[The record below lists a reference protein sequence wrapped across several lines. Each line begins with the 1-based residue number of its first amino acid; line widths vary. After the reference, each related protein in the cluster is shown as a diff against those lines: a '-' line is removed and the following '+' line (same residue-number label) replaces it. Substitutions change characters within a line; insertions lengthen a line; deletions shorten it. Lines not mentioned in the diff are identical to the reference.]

1 MDKMK
6 NSGMSETMQTLTR
19 KSACV
24 MLSLLLLLSAVLPVK
39 AAAETASAKVVRVG
53 SFEDT
58 FNYVNEKGARKGYG
72 YELLETLSGYTGW
85 QFEYVTCDWSDCFE
99 KLKNGE
105 VDIIGGISYTEDRT
119 QEMLFS
125 DESMGVE
132 KYYLYADLSRA
143 DISASDFKTLNG
155 KKIGVLMGT
164 EPEVMLAEWEEKYGL
179 KTEHVNISNNED
191 VKQKLANHE
200 IDCFVSLE
208 ESFWAERGISTIT
221 RVGESGIYYA
231 INKNRPDIKEE
242 LDDAMRA
249 LDEAVPFYTADLYKR
264 YFSMD
269 YTPILTGEEK
279 AWLRKHG
286 AIRMG
291 FLASDSGVSTYD
303 PATGEFTGVI
313 TDYIQFAADCL
324 GNQELEFQLVGY
336 DSKEAE
342 LDALKSG
349 EIDMIFHCDQNPNL
363 AEEYHFA
370 CTNTTWTSNLM
381 AVTNKQHFNE
391 NNVNRIVVPQNKL
404 SLKKY
409 LAFYYPQWEI
419 VDCDTQEDAAR
430 LVKDG
435 QADCFVTGISSENK
449 YSKKYSFYSVPL
461 VNPVRSCFAVNSGN
475 RSLLSIL
482 NKTIKAMPVNMLA
495 GALAMYKSSARKVTL
510 SDFIRDN
517 FFKVMLISSIAVAVV
532 LLTILML
539 LQKARK
545 AEAAARKAASDTQ
558 ELNAKLQ
565 VAVEKAESANRAK
578 STFLSNMS
586 HDIRTPMNAI
596 IGFTTLA
603 LSNIDDTDR
612 VKDYLGK
619 TLASSNHLLSLIN
632 DVLDM
637 SRIESGKIHLEEVE
651 VNLSDVLHDLKTIVS
666 GQIYAKQLELYMDA
680 MDVTDEDVYCDKTRL
695 NQILLNLLSNAIKFT
710 PAGGTVSVRV
720 RQLAGKVRGC
730 GQYEFRIKDNGI
742 GMSQEFAQKIFEPFE
757 RERTSTVSRI
767 QGTGLGMAITKNI
780 VDMMGGTIEVQTAQ
794 GKGTEFTVC
803 VPMRAQTEQRPVEKI
818 TELEGLKALV
828 VDDDFNTC
836 DSVTKML
843 VKVGMR
849 AEWTLSGKEA
859 VLRARQSIEMSD
871 VYHAY
876 IIDWRLPDMNGIE
889 VTRQIRSLHD
899 DTPIIILTAYD
910 WSDIEVEAKAA
921 GVTAFCAK
929 PMFMSDLRETLM
941 SALGQKPA
949 DAVQRLLPEKNADFK
964 GKHILLVED
973 NELNREIAQEILRE
987 YGFLVDSAENGAVA
1001 VEKVST
1007 TAPGSYDLVL
1017 MDVQMP
1023 IMDGYTATRKIRAR
1037 RPKPLKSL
1045 RRHHGAGGRLGT
1057 QRRRVG
1063 HHPPLQTLRKAQL
1076 QPCGGRRQPH
1086 EAHEHCH
1093 EAAVLSAVPAGLY

>member
-1 MDKMK
+1 
-6 NSGMSETMQTLTR
+6 MQTLTR

-72 YELLETLSGYTGW
+72 YELLETLSGYAGW

-105 VDIIGGISYTEDRT
+105 IDIIGGISYTEDRT

-125 DESMGVE
+125 DEPMGVE

-291 FLASDSGVSTYD
+291 FLASDSGVSTFD

-391 NNVNRIVVPQNKL
+391 NNVNRIAVPQNKL

-510 SDFIRDN
+510 SDFIKDN

-757 RERTSTVSRI
+757 RERTSTVSGI

-859 VLRARQSIEMSD
+859 VLRARPSIEMSD

-1007 TAPGSYDLVL
+1007 AAPGSYDLVL

-1023 IMDGYTATRKIRAR
+1023 IMDGYTATRKIRALDDPARAKLPILAMTANAFDEDR
-1037 RPKPLKSL
+1037 RNALESGMNGFLSKPIVIDDLV
-1045 RRHHGAGGRLGT
+1045 
-1057 QRRRVG
+1057 QE
-1063 HHPPLQTLRKAQL
+1063 LRKIL
-1076 QPCGGRRQPH
+1076 
-1086 EAHEHCH
+1086 
-1093 EAAVLSAVPAGLY
+1093 

>member
-105 VDIIGGISYTEDRT
+105 IDIIGGISYTEDRT

-125 DESMGVE
+125 DEPMGVE

-291 FLASDSGVSTYD
+291 FLASDSGVSTFD

-391 NNVNRIVVPQNKL
+391 NNVNRIAVPQNKL

-510 SDFIRDN
+510 SDFIKDN

-565 VAVEKAESANRAK
+565 VAVEKAESANCAK

-603 LSNIDDTDR
+603 ISNIDDKNR
-612 VKDYLGK
+612 VKDYLTK

-666 GQIYAKQLELYMDA
+666 GQIYAKQLEFYMDA

-720 RQLAGKVRGC
+720 RQLAGQVRGC

-742 GMSQEFAQKIFEPFE
+742 GMSPEFAKKIFEPFE

-794 GKGTEFTVC
+794 GKGSEFIIR
-803 VPMRAQTEQRPVEKI
+803 VPLRVQAEHRPVEKI

-871 VYHAY
+871 AYHAY

-910 WSDIEVEAKAA
+910 GSDIEVEAKAA
-921 GVTAFCAK
+921 GVTAFCSK

-973 NELNREIAQEILRE
+973 NALNREIAQEILRE
-987 YGFLVDSAENGAVA
+987 YGFLVDTAENGAVA

-1007 TAPGSYDLVL
+1007 AAPGSYDLVL

-1023 IMDGYTATRKIRAR
+1023 IMDGYTATRKIRALDDPARAKLPILAMTANAFDEDR
-1037 RPKPLKSL
+1037 RNALESGMNGFLSKPIVIGDLVQELHKIL
-1045 RRHHGAGGRLGT
+1045 
-1057 QRRRVG
+1057 
-1063 HHPPLQTLRKAQL
+1063 
-1076 QPCGGRRQPH
+1076 
-1086 EAHEHCH
+1086 
-1093 EAAVLSAVPAGLY
+1093 

>member
-1 MDKMK
+1 MK
-6 NSGMSETMQTLTR
+6 NSGMSETMQTLMR

-24 MLSLLLLLSAVLPVK
+24 VLSLLLLLSAVLPVK
-39 AAAETASAKVVRVG
+39 AAAETAPAKVVRVG

-72 YELLETLSGYTGW
+72 YELLETLSGYAGW

-99 KLKNGE
+99 KLENGE
-105 VDIIGGISYTEDRT
+105 IDIMGGISYTEDRT
-119 QEMLFS
+119 EEMLFS
-125 DESMGVE
+125 DEPMGVE

-291 FLASDSGVSTYD
+291 FLASDSGVSTFD

-349 EIDMIFHCDQNPNL
+349 EIDMIFHFDQNPNL

-391 NNVNRIVVPQNKL
+391 NNVNRIAVPQNKL

-510 SDFIRDN
+510 SDFIKDN

-720 RQLAGKVRGC
+720 RQLAGKVHGC

-742 GMSQEFAQKIFEPFE
+742 GMSPEFAQKIFEPFE
-757 RERTSTVSRI
+757 RERTSTVSGI

-949 DAVQRLLPEKNADFK
+949 DAVQGLLPEKNADFK

-1007 TAPGSYDLVL
+1007 AAPGSYDLVL

-1023 IMDGYTATRKIRAR
+1023 IMDGYTATRKIRALDDPARAKLPILAMTANAFDEDR
-1037 RPKPLKSL
+1037 RNALESGMNGFLSKPIVIDDLVQELHKIL
-1045 RRHHGAGGRLGT
+1045 
-1057 QRRRVG
+1057 
-1063 HHPPLQTLRKAQL
+1063 
-1076 QPCGGRRQPH
+1076 
-1086 EAHEHCH
+1086 
-1093 EAAVLSAVPAGLY
+1093 

>member
-105 VDIIGGISYTEDRT
+105 IDIIGGISYTEDRT

-125 DESMGVE
+125 DEPMGVE

-279 AWLRKHG
+279 AWLKEHG
-286 AIRMG
+286 AIKMG
-291 FLASDSGVSTYD
+291 FLTSDSGVSTFD

-391 NNVNRIVVPQNKL
+391 NNVNRIAVPQNKL

-510 SDFIRDN
+510 SDFIKDN

-666 GQIYAKQLELYMDA
+666 GQIYAKQLELYMDV

-921 GVTAFCAK
+921 GVTAFCSK

-1007 TAPGSYDLVL
+1007 AAPGSYDLVL

-1023 IMDGYTATRKIRAR
+1023 IMDGYTATRKIRALDDPARAKIPILAMTANAFDEDR
-1037 RPKPLKSL
+1037 RNALESGMNGFLSKPIVIDDLVQELHKIL
-1045 RRHHGAGGRLGT
+1045 
-1057 QRRRVG
+1057 
-1063 HHPPLQTLRKAQL
+1063 
-1076 QPCGGRRQPH
+1076 
-1086 EAHEHCH
+1086 
-1093 EAAVLSAVPAGLY
+1093 

>member
-72 YELLETLSGYTGW
+72 YELLETLSGYAGW

-105 VDIIGGISYTEDRT
+105 IDIIGGISYTEDRT

-125 DESMGVE
+125 DEPMGVE

-179 KTEHVNISNNED
+179 KTEHANISNNED

-291 FLASDSGVSTYD
+291 FLASDSGVSTFD

-391 NNVNRIVVPQNKL
+391 NNVNRIAVPQNKL

-510 SDFIRDN
+510 SDFIKDN

-565 VAVEKAESANRAK
+565 VAVEKAENANRAK

-666 GQIYAKQLELYMDA
+666 GQIYAKQLELYMDV

-929 PMFMSDLRETLM
+929 PMFISDLRETLM

-1007 TAPGSYDLVL
+1007 AAPGSYDLVL

-1023 IMDGYTATRKIRAR
+1023 IMDGYTATRKIRALDDPARAKLPILAMTANAFDEDR
-1037 RPKPLKSL
+1037 RNALESGMNGFLSKPIVIDDLV
-1045 RRHHGAGGRLGT
+1045 
-1057 QRRRVG
+1057 QE
-1063 HHPPLQTLRKAQL
+1063 LRKIL
-1076 QPCGGRRQPH
+1076 
-1086 EAHEHCH
+1086 
-1093 EAAVLSAVPAGLY
+1093 

>member
-1 MDKMK
+1 
-6 NSGMSETMQTLTR
+6 MQTLTR

-105 VDIIGGISYTEDRT
+105 IDIIGGISYTEDRT

-125 DESMGVE
+125 DEPMGVE

-291 FLASDSGVSTYD
+291 FLASDSGVSTFD

-391 NNVNRIVVPQNKL
+391 NNVNRIAVPQNKL

-419 VDCDTQEDAAR
+419 VDCDTQEEAIK

-435 QADCFVTGISSENK
+435 QADCFVTGVSSEAK
-449 YSKKYSFYSVPL
+449 YSKNHGFYSVPL
-461 VNPVRSCFAVNSGN
+461 PNPANSCFAVKSGN

-482 NKTIKAMPVNMLA
+482 NKTIKAMPANMLTSS
-495 GALAMYKSSARKVTL
+495 LAMHKSSLRKVTL
-510 SDFIRDN
+510 SEFIKDN
-517 FFKVMLISSIAVAVV
+517 FVMVLLVGSIAVAAI
-532 LLTILML
+532 LLTILQL
-539 LQKARK
+539 LRKARK
-545 AEAAARKAASDTQ
+545 AEAAARKAADDTQ

-565 VAVEKAESANRAK
+565 VAVEKAESANHAK
-578 STFLSNMS
+578 STFLFNMS

-596 IGFTTLA
+596 IGYA
-603 LSNIDDTDR
+603 D
-612 VKDYLGK
+612 
-619 TLASSNHLLSLIN
+619 LASRHSDDPAKLKNYMENIQVCGQNLLMLLN
-632 DVLDM
+632 NVLDLA
-637 SRIESGKIHLEEVE
+637 RIESDKTEMEYSV
-651 VNLSDVLHDLKTIVS
+651 SDVEKDFRNCIAMFRNLADSKGQTLMVTTQLLHPY
-666 GQIYAKQLELYMDA
+666 IYADIPHLTE
-680 MDVTDEDVYCDKTRL
+680 VCT
-695 NQILLNLLSNAIKFT
+695 NLVSNAVKYT
-710 PAGGTVSVRV
+710 GAGGTICCDVT
-720 RQLAGKVRGC
+720 QKPGKKEGWCDTVVTVA
-730 GQYEFRIKDNGI
+730 DNGI
-742 GMSQEFAQKIFEPFE
+742 GMSQEFQKHIFEPFE
-757 RERTSTVSRI
+757 RERTSTVSKVEGSGI
-767 QGTGLGMAITKNI
+767 GMGIVKKLVGL
-780 VDMMGGTIEVQTAQ
+780 MGGTVEVESRIGVGST
-794 GKGTEFTVC
+794 FTVTIPCRIASEDEIQAKRETGPSDQKSLFGVKILLAEDNDLNAEIAVELLQEEGSTVDRAKDGVEC
-803 VPMRAQTEQRPVEKI
+803 VDMLEKAANGTYQLILMDIQMPV
-818 TELEGLKALV
+818 
-828 VDDDFNTC
+828 
-836 DSVTKML
+836 
-843 VKVGMR
+843 
-849 AEWTLSGKEA
+849 
-859 VLRARQSIEMSD
+859 
-871 VYHAY
+871 
-876 IIDWRLPDMNGIE
+876 MNGYDAAKK
-889 VTRQIRSLHD
+889 IRRMD
-899 DTPIIILTAYD
+899 DPQKADIPIIAMTANAFSED
-910 WSDIEVEAKAA
+910 RQAA
-921 GVTAFCAK
+921 LDAGMNDHIAK
-929 PMFMSDLRETLM
+929 PINMNVLVPTI
-941 SALGQKPA
+941 QKY
-949 DAVQRLLPEKNADFK
+949 L
-964 GKHILLVED
+964 
-973 NELNREIAQEILRE
+973 
-987 YGFLVDSAENGAVA
+987 
-1001 VEKVST
+1001 
-1007 TAPGSYDLVL
+1007 
-1017 MDVQMP
+1017 
-1023 IMDGYTATRKIRAR
+1023 
-1037 RPKPLKSL
+1037 
-1045 RRHHGAGGRLGT
+1045 
-1057 QRRRVG
+1057 
-1063 HHPPLQTLRKAQL
+1063 
-1076 QPCGGRRQPH
+1076 
-1086 EAHEHCH
+1086 
-1093 EAAVLSAVPAGLY
+1093 

>member
-105 VDIIGGISYTEDRT
+105 IDIIGGISYTEDRT

-125 DESMGVE
+125 DEPMGVE

-164 EPEVMLAEWEEKYGL
+164 EPEVMLTEWEEKYGL

-231 INKNRPDIKEE
+231 INKKRPDIKEE

-291 FLASDSGVSTYD
+291 FLASDSGVSTFD

-391 NNVNRIVVPQNKL
+391 NNVNRIAVPQNKL

-510 SDFIRDN
+510 SDFIKDN

-720 RQLAGKVRGC
+720 RQLAGQVRGC

-742 GMSQEFAQKIFEPFE
+742 GMSPEFAKKIFEPFE

-803 VPMRAQTEQRPVEKI
+803 VPMRAQTEQRLVEKI

-921 GVTAFCAK
+921 GVTAFCSK

-941 SALGQKPA
+941 NAIGQTQTDEA
-949 DAVQRLLPEKNADFK
+949 QELLPKKNTNFK
-964 GKHILLVED
+964 GRHILLVED
-973 NELNREIAQEILRE
+973 NELNREIAQEILCE
-987 YGFLVDSAENGAVA
+987 YGFRVDTAENGAVA

-1007 TAPGSYDLVL
+1007 AAPGSYDLVL

-1023 IMDGYTATRKIRAR
+1023 VMDGYTATRKIRALDDPARAKLPILAMTANAFDEDR
-1037 RPKPLKSL
+1037 RNALESGMNGFLSKPIVIGDLVQELHKIL
-1045 RRHHGAGGRLGT
+1045 
-1057 QRRRVG
+1057 
-1063 HHPPLQTLRKAQL
+1063 
-1076 QPCGGRRQPH
+1076 
-1086 EAHEHCH
+1086 
-1093 EAAVLSAVPAGLY
+1093 

>member
-72 YELLETLSGYTGW
+72 YELLETLSGYAGW

-105 VDIIGGISYTEDRT
+105 IDIIGGISYTEDRT

-125 DESMGVE
+125 DEPMGVE

-291 FLASDSGVSTYD
+291 FLASDSGVSTFD

-342 LDALKSG
+342 LDALQSG
-349 EIDMIFHCDQNPNL
+349 EIDMIFHFDQSPNL

-391 NNVNRIVVPQNKL
+391 NNVNRIAVPQNKL

-510 SDFIRDN
+510 SDFIKDN

-757 RERTSTVSRI
+757 RERTSTVSGI

-1007 TAPGSYDLVL
+1007 AAPGSYDLVL

-1023 IMDGYTATRKIRAR
+1023 IMDGYTATRKIRALDDPARAKLPILAMTANAFDEDR
-1037 RPKPLKSL
+1037 RNALESGMNGFLSKPIVIDDLV
-1045 RRHHGAGGRLGT
+1045 
-1057 QRRRVG
+1057 QE
-1063 HHPPLQTLRKAQL
+1063 LRKIL
-1076 QPCGGRRQPH
+1076 
-1086 EAHEHCH
+1086 
-1093 EAAVLSAVPAGLY
+1093 

>member
-1 MDKMK
+1 MGKMK
-6 NSGMSETMQTLTR
+6 NFGTSETMQTLMR
-19 KSACV
+19 KSVCAL
-24 MLSLLLLLSAVLPVK
+24 LSLLLLLSVVLPVK
-39 AAAETASAKVVRVG
+39 AAAETAPVKVVRVG

-72 YELLETLSGYTGW
+72 YELLQTLSGYTGW
-85 QFEYVTCDWSDCFE
+85 QFEYVTCDWSNCFE

-105 VDIIGGISYTEDRT
+105 IDIMGGISYTEDRAE
-119 QEMLFS
+119 EMLFS
-125 DESMGVE
+125 DEPMGEE

-143 DISASDFKTLNG
+143 DISASDYKTLNG

-164 EPEVMLAEWEEKYGL
+164 EPEVMLTEWEEKYGL

-231 INKNRPDIKEE
+231 INKNRPDLKEE

-279 AWLRKHG
+279 VWLKEHG
-286 AIRMG
+286 AIKMG
-291 FLASDSGVSTYD
+291 FLTSDSGVSTFD

-349 EIDMIFHCDQNPNL
+349 EIDMIFHFDQSPNL

-391 NNVNRIVVPQNKL
+391 NNVNRIAVPQNKL

-419 VDCDTQEDAAR
+419 VDCDTQEDAAK

-435 QADCFVTGISSENK
+435 QADCFVTWISSENK

-510 SDFIRDN
+510 SDFIKDN
-517 FFKVMLISSIAVAVV
+517 FFMALLVSSIAVAAI
-532 LLTILML
+532 LLTILKL

-545 AEAAARKAASDTQ
+545 AEAAARKAANDTQ

-565 VAVEKAESANRAK
+565 VAVENAESANHAK
-578 STFLSNMS
+578 STFLFNMS

-596 IGFTTLA
+596 IGYA
-603 LSNIDDTDR
+603 D
-612 VKDYLGK
+612 
-619 TLASSNHLLSLIN
+619 LASRHLDDPAKLKNYMENIQVCGQNLLMLLNNVLDLARIENDKTEMEYSVSDVEKDFRNCIAMFRNQADSKGQTLTVTTHLLYPYVYVDIP
-632 DVLDM
+632 
-637 SRIESGKIHLEEVE
+637 HLTEICT
-651 VNLSDVLHDLKTIVS
+651 NLV
-666 GQIYAKQLELYMDA
+666 
-680 MDVTDEDVYCDKTRL
+680 
-695 NQILLNLLSNAIKFT
+695 SNAVKYT
-710 PAGGTVSVRV
+710 GAGGTIRCDVTQKPGEKEGWCDTVV
-720 RQLAGKVRGC
+720 TVA
-730 GQYEFRIKDNGI
+730 DNGI
-742 GMSQEFAQKIFEPFE
+742 GMSQEFQKHIFEPFE
-757 RERTSTVSRI
+757 RERTSTVSKVEGSGI
-767 QGTGLGMAITKNI
+767 GMGIVKKLVGL
-780 VDMMGGTIEVQTAQ
+780 MGGTVEVESRIGVGST
-794 GKGTEFTVC
+794 FTVTIPSRIASEDETQAKRETNPSDQKCLCGTRILLTEDNDLNAEIAVELLQEEGCTVDRAKDGVEC
-803 VPMRAQTEQRPVEKI
+803 VDMLEKAANGTYQLILMDIQMPV
-818 TELEGLKALV
+818 
-828 VDDDFNTC
+828 
-836 DSVTKML
+836 
-843 VKVGMR
+843 
-849 AEWTLSGKEA
+849 
-859 VLRARQSIEMSD
+859 
-871 VYHAY
+871 
-876 IIDWRLPDMNGIE
+876 MNG
-889 VTRQIRSLHD
+889 
-899 DTPIIILTAYD
+899 YD
-910 WSDIEVEAKAA
+910 AA
-921 GVTAFCAK
+921 
-929 PMFMSDLRETLM
+929 
-941 SALGQKPA
+941 
-949 DAVQRLLPEKNADFK
+949 
-964 GKHILLVED
+964 
-973 NELNREIAQEILRE
+973 
-987 YGFLVDSAENGAVA
+987 
-1001 VEKVST
+1001 
-1007 TAPGSYDLVL
+1007 
-1017 MDVQMP
+1017 
-1023 IMDGYTATRKIRAR
+1023 RKIRGLDD
-1037 RPKPLKSL
+1037 PKKANIPIIAMTANAFTEDRQVALD
-1045 RRHHGAGGRLGT
+1045 AGMNDHIAKPINMNVL
-1057 QRRRVG
+1057 V
-1063 HHPPLQTLRKAQL
+1063 PTLRKYL
-1076 QPCGGRRQPH
+1076 
-1086 EAHEHCH
+1086 
-1093 EAAVLSAVPAGLY
+1093 

>member
-105 VDIIGGISYTEDRT
+105 IDIIGGISYTEDRT

-125 DESMGVE
+125 DEPMGVE

-155 KKIGVLMGT
+155 QKIGVLMGT
-164 EPEVMLAEWEEKYGL
+164 EPEVMLTEWEEKYVL
-179 KTEHVNISNNED
+179 ETEHVNISNNED

-249 LDEAVPFYTADLYKR
+249 LNEAAPFYTADLYKR

-391 NNVNRIVVPQNKL
+391 NNVNRIAVPQNKL

-510 SDFIRDN
+510 SDFIKDN

-565 VAVEKAESANRAK
+565 VAVEKAETANRAK

-666 GQIYAKQLELYMDA
+666 GQIYAKQLEFYMDA

-720 RQLAGKVRGC
+720 RQLAGQVRGC

-742 GMSQEFAQKIFEPFE
+742 GMSPEFAKKIFEPFE

-794 GKGTEFTVC
+794 GKGSEFIIR
-803 VPMRAQTEQRPVEKI
+803 VPLRVQAEHRPVEKI

-889 VTRQIRSLHD
+889 VTRQIRSLND

-921 GVTAFCAK
+921 GVTAFCSK
-929 PMFMSDLRETLM
+929 PMFISDLRETLM
-941 SALGQKPA
+941 SALGQKLT
-949 DAVQRLLPEKNADFK
+949 DASQELLPEKNADFK
-964 GKHILLVED
+964 DRHILLVED

-987 YGFLVDSAENGAVA
+987 YGFRVDTAENGEVA

-1007 TAPGSYDLVL
+1007 AAPGSYDLVL

-1023 IMDGYTATRKIRAR
+1023 VMDGYTATRKIRALDDPARAKLPILAMTANAFDEDR
-1037 RPKPLKSL
+1037 RNALESGMNGFLSKPIVIGDLV
-1045 RRHHGAGGRLGT
+1045 
-1057 QRRRVG
+1057 QE
-1063 HHPPLQTLRKAQL
+1063 LRKIL
-1076 QPCGGRRQPH
+1076 
-1086 EAHEHCH
+1086 
-1093 EAAVLSAVPAGLY
+1093 

>member
-1 MDKMK
+1 
-6 NSGMSETMQTLTR
+6 MQTLTR

-105 VDIIGGISYTEDRT
+105 IDIIGGISYTEDRT

-125 DESMGVE
+125 DEPMGVE

-291 FLASDSGVSTYD
+291 FLASDSGVSTFD

-391 NNVNRIVVPQNKL
+391 NNVNRIAVPQNKL

-510 SDFIRDN
+510 SDFIKDN

-619 TLASSNHLLSLIN
+619 TLASSNHLLSLVN

-757 RERTSTVSRI
+757 RERTSTVSGI

-949 DAVQRLLPEKNADFK
+949 DAVQGLLPEKNADFK

-973 NELNREIAQEILRE
+973 NELNREIAQEILQE
-987 YGFLVDSAENGAVA
+987 YGFLVDTAENGAVA

-1007 TAPGSYDLVL
+1007 AAPGSYDLVL

-1023 IMDGYTATRKIRAR
+1023 IMDGYTATRKIRALDDPARAKLPILAMTANAFDEDR
-1037 RPKPLKSL
+1037 RNALESGMNGFLSKPIVIDDLVQELHKIL
-1045 RRHHGAGGRLGT
+1045 
-1057 QRRRVG
+1057 
-1063 HHPPLQTLRKAQL
+1063 
-1076 QPCGGRRQPH
+1076 
-1086 EAHEHCH
+1086 
-1093 EAAVLSAVPAGLY
+1093 

>member
-72 YELLETLSGYTGW
+72 YELLETLSGYAGW

-105 VDIIGGISYTEDRT
+105 IDIIGGISYTEDRT

-125 DESMGVE
+125 DEPMGVE

-291 FLASDSGVSTYD
+291 FLASDSGVSTFD

-391 NNVNRIVVPQNKL
+391 NNVNRIAVPQNKL

-510 SDFIRDN
+510 SDFIKDN

-666 GQIYAKQLELYMDA
+666 GQIYAKQLELYMDV

-720 RQLAGKVRGC
+720 RQLAGKVHGC

-859 VLRARQSIEMSD
+859 VLRARQALEMSD
-871 VYHAY
+871 AYHAY

-929 PMFMSDLRETLM
+929 PMFMFDLRETLM

-1007 TAPGSYDLVL
+1007 AAPGSYDLLL

-1023 IMDGYTATRKIRAR
+1023 IMDGYTATRKIRALDDPARAKLPILAMTANAFDEDR
-1037 RPKPLKSL
+1037 RNALESGMNGFLSKPIVIDDLVQELHKIL
-1045 RRHHGAGGRLGT
+1045 
-1057 QRRRVG
+1057 
-1063 HHPPLQTLRKAQL
+1063 
-1076 QPCGGRRQPH
+1076 
-1086 EAHEHCH
+1086 
-1093 EAAVLSAVPAGLY
+1093 